1 MAKVLAIL
9 TDGFEEIEAVV
20 PIDLLRRAGADITI
34 AALTP
39 SRDTREGG
47 AAPLAITG
55 RCGMVLQAEC
65 TLAAA
70 LTDGVERYD
79 CLLLPGGPGVKT
91 LRASPTVLDAVRQQ
105 HAAGRLVA
113 AICAAP
119 LVLLDAGILGG
130 GRPVQQQGGPRYTAH
145 ASVIDELPEILAN
158 EAVVVDEG
166 GASEAGE
173 ANGESRAGGPI
184 VTSRGVGTALE
195 FGLVLVERLMGRAL
209 SEKIASEIHM
219 THYVLTK

>member
-1 MAKVLAIL
+1 MPKVLAIL
-9 TDGFEEIEAVV
+9 TDGFEEIETVA
-20 PIDLLRRAGADITI
+20 PIDLLRRAEVEVTI

-39 SRDTREGG
+39 REIGKSE
-47 AAPLAITG
+47 AESLAVTG

-70 LTDGVERYD
+70 LAEGEGHYD
-79 CLLLPGGPGVKT
+79 CVFLPGGPGVKT
-91 LRASPTVLDAVRQQ
+91 LRSNALVLDAVRQQ

-130 GRPVQQQGGPRYTAH
+130 QRYTAH
-145 ASVIDELPEILAN
+145 GSVVDELPEILAN

-166 GASEAGE
+166 ATGE
-173 ANGESRAGGPI
+173 AKGPI
-184 VTSRGVGTALE
+184 VTSRGAGTALE
-195 FGLVLVERLMGRAL
+195 FALVLVEQLAGRARADQV
-209 SEKIASEIHM
+209 SREIHM
-219 THYVLTK
+219 THYGLTK